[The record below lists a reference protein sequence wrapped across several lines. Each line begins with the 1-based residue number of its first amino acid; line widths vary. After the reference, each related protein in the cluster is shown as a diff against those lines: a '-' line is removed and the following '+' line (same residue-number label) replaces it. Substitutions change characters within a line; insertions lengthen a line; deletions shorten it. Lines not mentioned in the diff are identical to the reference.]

1 MDSKDDDVI
10 MCEVFG
16 KCLRDYGDRVVICSW
31 DVISEDKDIVKDNQT
46 RYVVIKSC
54 IVKRKILR

>member
-10 MCEVFG
+10 LCEVFG
-16 KCLRDYGDRVVICSW
+16 KCLRDYWDGVFLCSW
-31 DVISEDKDIVKDNQT
+31 DVISEYKDIVKDNQT